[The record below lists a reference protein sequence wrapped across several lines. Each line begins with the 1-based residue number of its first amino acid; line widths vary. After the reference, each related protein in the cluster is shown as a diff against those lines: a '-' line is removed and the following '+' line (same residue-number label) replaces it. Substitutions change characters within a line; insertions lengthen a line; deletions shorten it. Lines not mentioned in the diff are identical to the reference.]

1 MLCVRQ
7 SGKRVNVLQRLIFL
21 LLCFLTACGYSH
33 IGETRATFRQVDQ
46 TLTLR
51 VDRHLDTVMRGPD
64 VEEDQRLVLELTGFE
79 IGKRL
84 PVPSAN
90 AVARFNVE
98 RFGPSSEGSECTG
111 YIVVKSAGEKQA
123 VVYLH
128 LDITAHTANGSYVQ
142 HVKYRGD
149 HTFYERV
156 ARDD

>member
-1 MLCVRQ
+1 MTR
-7 SGKRVNVLQRLIFL
+7 FAL
-21 LLCFLTACGYSH
+21 LLVCFLAACGYSH
-33 IGETRATFRQVDQ
+33 VGETKATFRQADK
-46 TLTLR
+46 TLSLR

-64 VEEDQRLVLELTGFE
+64 VEEDQRLILELSGYE

-90 AVARFNVE
+90 AVARFSVT
-98 RFGPSSEGSECTG
+98 RFGPSSEGNECTG
-111 YIVVKSAGEKQA
+111 YIILKRVAEKKIEA
-123 VVYLH
+123 YLH

-149 HTFYERV
+149 HTFYDRV